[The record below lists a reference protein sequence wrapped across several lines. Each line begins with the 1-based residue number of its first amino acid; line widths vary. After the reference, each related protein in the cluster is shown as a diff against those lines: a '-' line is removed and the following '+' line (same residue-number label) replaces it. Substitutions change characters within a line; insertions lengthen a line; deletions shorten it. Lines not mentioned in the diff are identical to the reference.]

1 MPDVVTT
8 RSADAARSKLLDP
21 SQGGGGGGGG
31 AVRRWARGIFT
42 RDNVASSLKTLA
54 WVVPLTLLIWV
65 YAEREQLYKEPTVPI
80 PINVVMGDPN
90 RVVTLLHPPDKMIL
104 ADLEGPR
111 ARIDGV
117 RNEFSRGGG
126 VESLEIDINRLQLA
140 PGTHELRTR
149 ELVASQPLFRENGI
163 VVSNCQPPT
172 LRVMID
178 DYQTRDVPVDA
189 PPSVTNLVGKPIFE
203 PAKVKVRAP
212 SDELS
217 RAGNFKVFA
226 DLASVSELQS
236 PGSHAGVT
244 VRIYSDALNGP
255 NVSIAPGTVKATVD
269 VRQADETYVMPFMA
283 VWPVMPMSM
292 QKQFRVEGP
301 DTIQSVTVKG
311 PPDKIALLRAAMEN
325 PDAPTYYAVLEIQ
338 GEDRPPEGQ
347 DAGPTRTRQLN
358 FEAGLPPGVRV
369 SPEDAQRTVDFKL
382 VRRNPDG

>member
-1 MPDVVTT
+1 MPDVVTS
-8 RSADAARSKLLDP
+8 RSADTARSKLLGHGRNGD
-21 SQGGGGGGGG
+21 G
-31 AVRRWARGIFT
+31 ALRRWARNIFA

-80 PINVVMGDPN
+80 PINIVSADPT
-90 RVVTLLHPPDKMIL
+90 RVYTLTHPPDKMIL

-111 ARIDGV
+111 SRIDQV
-117 RNEFSRGGG
+117 RNEFSRNGG
-126 VESLEIDINRLQLA
+126 VEALEINVDRLQL
-140 PGTHELRTR
+140 PRGKQELRTR
-149 ELVASQPLFRENGI
+149 DLVATQPMFAQNGI
-163 VVSNCQPPT
+163 VVTNCQPPT
-172 LRVMID
+172 LHVVVD
-178 DYQTRDVPVDA
+178 EYDTREVPVEA

-212 SDELS
+212 ASELV
-217 RAGNFKVFA
+217 RAGNVRVYA
-226 DLASVSELQS
+226 DLASVPELQS

-244 VRIYSDALNGP
+244 LRIYSDALSGP

-269 VRQADETYVMPFMA
+269 VRQADETYLMPFMA

-311 PPDKIALLRAAMEN
+311 PPDKIALIKAAMEN

-347 DAGPTRTRQLN
+347 AAGPTRTRQLN

-382 VRRNPDG
+382 LRRNPDGG

>member
-8 RSADAARSKLLDP
+8 RSADAARSKLLDYGP
-21 SQGGGGGGGG
+21 GGS
-31 AVRRWARGIFT
+31 ALRRWVRGTFT

-80 PINVVMGDPN
+80 PINVVIGDPN
-90 RVVTLLHPPDKMIL
+90 RIVTLLHPSDKMIL

-140 PGTHELRTR
+140 PGRHELRTR

-163 VVSNCQPPT
+163 VVTNCQPPT
-172 LRVMID
+172 LHVMVD
-178 DYQTRDVPVDA
+178 GYRTLDVPVDA
-189 PPSVTNLVGKPIFE
+189 PPNVTNLVGKPIFE

-212 SDELS
+212 SDDLT
-217 RAGNFKVFA
+217 RAGNFKIFA
-226 DLASVSELQS
+226 DLASVPELQS
-236 PGSHAGVT
+236 PGSHAGIN
-244 VRIYSDALNGP
+244 VRVYSDVLTGP
-255 NVSIAPGTVKATVD
+255 NVSIAPGSVKATVD
-269 VRQADETYVMPFMA
+269 VRQADETYEVPFMA
-283 VWPVMPMSM
+283 IWPVMPMSM

-301 DTIQSVTVKG
+301 NTIESVTVIG

-325 PDAPTYYAVLEIQ
+325 PEATTYYAVLEVQ
-338 GEDRPPEGQ
+338 GDDRPPEGQ
-347 DAGPTRTRQLN
+347 AAGPTRTRQLN

-369 SPEDAQRTVDFKL
+369 APEDAQRTVDFKL
-382 VRRNPDG
+382 VRRSPDG